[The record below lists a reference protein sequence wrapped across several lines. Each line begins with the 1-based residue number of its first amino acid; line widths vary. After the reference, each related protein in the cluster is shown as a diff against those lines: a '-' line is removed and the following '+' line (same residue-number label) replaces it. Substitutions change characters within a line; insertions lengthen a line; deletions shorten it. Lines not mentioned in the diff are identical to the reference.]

1 MHTFYIE
8 RLSESD
14 SGAPPGRIVEGVVL
28 TNGWVALAWMDFNTS
43 VAIYTSMETVH
54 KLHAVEG
61 FTEVRVSTD
70 VEARPF
76 ALERT
81 TDVSGLSGTGRVAE
95 GVEFVDGRVVMVWQS
110 EQPSAALYS
119 SIRMV
124 ERIHGHDG
132 ASRVVFET

>member
-8 RLSESD
+8 RLAESD
-14 SGAPPGRIVEGVVL
+14 SGAPPGRCVEGVVL
-28 TNGWVALAWMDFNTS
+28 SNGWVALAWMDYNTS
-43 VAIYTSMETVH
+43 ACVYTSMDVVH
-54 KLHAVEG
+54 DLHALEG

-76 ALERT
+76 FLERSS
-81 TDVSGLSGTGRVAE
+81 DVSGHSGTGRVAE
-95 GVEFVDGRVVMVWQS
+95 GVEFVDGRVVMVWQT
-110 EQPSAALYS
+110 EHPSAAFYS

-132 ASRVVFET
+132 ASRVVFGE